1 MGFTMKLSVSI
12 LSFMAIFSTIANSF
26 PLSRRGQQQIQPR
39 QVSYSVVLV
48 GGGTTSA
55 TAAPSGLLVTVPF
68 PVTKTVSSVVTV
80 TKTSSPTSTQSTS
93 SETPNFFTRTTMP
106 PASPPQI
113 TSYPSTSSPSTS
125 ASPTTSYASP
135 TTSYASPTTSY
146 AYPTASYAY
155 PTASYAYLTASYA
168 SSFQRLGAPQPRR
181 PTGWRFSQPSHAALK
196 IPYPLPSHL
205 PLSRQGSSNGTYHV
219 PVPSSRFPI

>member
-26 PLSRRGQQQIQPR
+26 PLSRRGQQQIEPR

-80 TKTSSPTSTQSTS
+80 TKTSTPTSTQSTS
-93 SETPNFFTRTTMP
+93 SETPNFFTWTTMP

-113 TSYPSTSSPSTS
+113 TSCPSTSSPSTS
-125 ASPTTSYASP
+125 ASPTTSYAS
-135 TTSYASPTTSY
+135 STTSY
-146 AYPTASYAY
+146 AYPTAPYAY
-155 PTASYAYLTASYA
+155 PTTSYA
-168 SSFQRLGAPQPRR
+168 SPFQRLGAPQPGR
-181 PTGWRFSQPSHAALK
+181 PTGWRFSQPSHAAPK

-205 PLSRQGSSNGTYHV
+205 PLSRHGSRNGTYHV
-219 PVPSSRFPI
+219 PMPSSRFLN